1 MARPEKMGV
10 SAPVDRGGGLI
21 LMMIVGASRP
31 KLGDTRS
38 LPSWSAATSRI
49 GMGDSRWR
57 ETGRGWGDGGGEAMG
72 ESTRPA
78 SLSTGALSLLLGTS
92 AEGGGGEEVLL
103 PMVMGWWCRV
113 EYEGGNGYGLE
124 AMMMTLCLHVRLAW

>member
-1 MARPEKMGV
+1 
-10 SAPVDRGGGLI
+10 
-21 LMMIVGASRP
+21 
-31 KLGDTRS
+31 
-38 LPSWSAATSRI
+38 
-49 GMGDSRWR
+49 MGDSRWR

-78 SLSTGALSLLLGTS
+78 SLSTVALSLLLGTS

-113 EYEGGNGYGLE
+113 EYECGNGYGLE
-124 AMMMTLCLHVRLAW
+124 AMMMTLCLHVRLAWRLEDPGKKDCTTTRACLSSG

>member
-1 MARPEKMGV
+1 MVARPEKMGD

-21 LMMIVGASRP
+21 LMLIVGASRP
-31 KLGDTRS
+31 KFGDTRS
-38 LPSWSAATSRI
+38 LPSWGAATARG

-57 ETGRGWGDGGGEAMG
+57 ETGRDWGDGGGEAMG

-78 SLSTGALSLLLGTS
+78 STGALSLLLDTS

-113 EYEGGNGYGLE
+113 E
-124 AMMMTLCLHVRLAW
+124 